1 MVPPVWLSMGVLATQ
16 TIAGSA
22 GKKKKEVIAPEKT
35 RASLIQ
41 SRVLSTTACGK

>member
-22 GKKKKEVIAPEKT
+22 GKKKEVIAPEKT